1 MRKEGAMSSVP
12 DYGIDKAY
20 KKETDRY
27 LDFQLG
33 HIAEKI
39 LLVDKSLPLTDA
51 LAYFTRDKEVSGIA
65 VEEQD
70 KVIGVLSRDV
80 ALDKA
85 SSRIEVLKG
94 KNVKAYLQDD
104 TLRFDASDFCEKAF
118 SQVIRIEDR
127 KINNLIIYEGNHFLG
142 IVPANHLILHVNKI
156 REMAYEHARYIQQ
169 FFLDKSEKKIEGIE
183 FADFIRMA
191 HQIGGDFYHVRRISD
206 TESMFAC
213 FDVASKDIAA
223 SLTTGLLSSFFSMYF
238 STHSGSYDAKDM
250 VRSLNSILVEQTPP
264 DIFVVALVLSFD
276 TKRKVVRIFNHGY
289 SPLYVCVPAGSTAK
303 LARIKPSL
311 MPLGIN
317 KDIDFDTGTKEL
329 AVTPLMRF
337 FLCSDG
343 LLDAM
348 DGRGNRYG
356 DEKIKKFVM
365 SHITQKPDVFMKELV
380 EEYDAFTKDAIQVDD
395 FTAIM
400 IEVQ

>member
-1 MRKEGAMSSVP
+1 MADVV
-12 DYGIDKAY
+12 DYGIDRAY
-20 KKETDRY
+20 KKETERY

-39 LLVDKSLPLTDA
+39 LLVDQSLPFSDA
-51 LAYFTRDKEVSGIA
+51 LAYFDRDKEVSGIA
-65 VEEQD
+65 VEEWD
-70 KVIGVLSRDV
+70 KVTGVLSRDK
-80 ALDKA
+80 ALDKS
-85 SSRIEVLKG
+85 SSRIEMLKG
-94 KNVKAYLQDD
+94 KTVKAYLQDD

-127 KINNLIIYEGNHFLG
+127 KINNLVIYEGTHFLG
-142 IVPANHLILHVNKI
+142 IIPINHLILHINKI

-169 FFLDKSEKKIEGIE
+169 FFLDKSTKKVEGIE

-206 TESMFAC
+206 TESVFAS

-238 STHSGSYDAKDM
+238 ETHAGNYDPKEM
-250 VRSLNSILVEQTPP
+250 VKSLNSILVEQTPA

-276 TKRKVVRIFNHGY
+276 VNRRVVRIFNHGY
-289 SPLYVCVPAGSTAK
+289 SPLYVCAPTGSTTAR
-303 LARIKPSL
+303 LTRIKPSL
-311 MPLGIN
+311 MPLGIS
-317 KDIDFDTGTKEL
+317 KDIDFDAGTKEMQV
-329 AVTPLMRF
+329 APHTRF
-337 FLCSDG
+337 FMCSDG

-348 DGRGNRYG
+348 DLHGNRYG
-356 DEKIKKFVM
+356 DEKIKNFVM
-365 SHITQKPDVFMKELV
+365 SHITLKPDAFMKALV
-380 EEYDAFTKDAIQVDD
+380 EEYDAYTKDAVQVDD